1 MNFEDICLL
10 VLVLQ
15 GFLICWFEY
24 RVYFLH
30 NERFKE
36 RAAWRKSKQKSTLR
50 KSGQEIN
57 TISETLESPLKTTI
71 VDSPNKITDA
81 DVVGSVR

>member
-50 KSGQEIN
+50 KSGQEI
-57 TISETLESPLKTTI
+57 TTTSEISELPSKTTTESLPAKTEG
-71 VDSPNKITDA
+71 VPSA
-81 DVVGSVR
+81 DSVR